1 MDGIKFRSK
10 KEAGRYEEL
19 KILQRLGL
27 IGPEL
32 RLQVAHKFVING
44 VHVCTYVSDFEYTE
58 QGDLVVED
66 VKGVRTPYY
75 KLKKK
80 LLLALEG
87 IRIKEL

>member
-27 IGPEL
+27 IGPGL
-32 RLQVAHKFVING
+32 LLQVSHRVVING

-58 QGDLVVED
+58 NGKLVVED
-66 VKGVRTPYY
+66 VKGCRTPYY

-80 LLLALEG
+80 LMWAVNG